1 MKLFRL
7 LSWPY
12 LRKHFFRWTLTIT
25 GIVLGVAV
33 YVGMNSVN
41 ESVKG
46 AFSETVQRLA
56 GETQLQVTSGE
67 VGFDEAVL
75 ERVQGVSE
83 VGIAVPVIEA
93 TADTGLPGQGSLLIL
108 GVDMTGDRSL
118 RDYTMES
125 ADDAIIEDPLIFL
138 AQPDS
143 LMVTREFAERNNL
156 LVNDKIPLQTI
167 DGKKSFTIRG
177 VMRSTG
183 MNKAF
188 GGNLAVMDIYA
199 AQLVFGRGRRF
210 DRIDLRARDGV
221 APDDC
226 RQAVQRE
233 LGPGFEVEPP
243 SSRTEHFASLLQSY
257 TLATQISSVFA
268 LIVGMFIIYNSFS
281 IAVTQRRGEI
291 GILRALGATQRQ
303 IRRVFLIESVLAG
316 LVGSSIGA
324 IGGMIVAR
332 ALAESMA
339 AIIRQQVSGAGERT
353 TEIAIN
359 PWLVLTGILIGVATS
374 IIAAWI
380 PARSASAVDPV
391 KALQKGK
398 YQVIAAGE
406 SRKRRRIAMAFVV
419 ISIAALALGSWKPAF
434 YAGYL
439 LMIVASL
446 LFAPTL
452 TLILAR
458 LLRPFLRRLLPVEG
472 TLAADSLIQAPRR
485 TSATVAALMLSL
497 AMAMG
502 FGGVTDSMRTSIE
515 EWMTNALN
523 PDFFVAPSASLTSRS
538 FTFPPEIGSVLER
551 VPGVKMVQLVRSARV
566 MYGNVPVMIVSV
578 ETEKLK
584 DTVRRRPIAGDL
596 DEMYRLTAAGKGVMI
611 SDAFQA
617 HHHLKLGDVV
627 SIPVPRGVL
636 SLPVV
641 GIIRDYSDLQ
651 GAVFVDRTV
660 YVREWDDPTVNVA
673 RVYLNAGENPASVQ
687 KGLRE
692 ALQGQKSLIVLSNA
706 EVRDYVFQIVEQWFS
721 LSRLQVIVAVLVAVL
736 GIINSLT
743 VSITDRRRELGIVQ
757 AVGGLRLQVR
767 RTIWLEALSIG
778 VIGLVLGI
786 ALGAVNIYYTLGM
799 VRRDLGGLDL
809 DYIFPVSM
817 AAVLIPVI
825 LVAAFIAALGPGES
839 AVRGSLVEALEYE

>member
-1 MKLFRL
+1 
-7 LSWPY
+7 
-12 LRKHFFRWTLTIT
+12 
-25 GIVLGVAV
+25 
-33 YVGMNSVN
+33 MNTVN
-41 ESVKG
+41 ESVQG
-46 AFSETVQRLA
+46 AFSDTVQRIA
-56 GETQLQVTSGE
+56 GETQLQVTAGDF
-67 VGFDEAVL
+67 GFDESIL
-75 ERVQGVSE
+75 ERVQNVPE
-83 VGIAVPVIEA
+83 VGVAVPVIES
-93 TADTGLPGQGSLLIL
+93 TAESEMPGQGSLLIL

-118 RDYTMES
+118 RDYTMDS
-125 ADDAIIEDPLIFL
+125 ADDAIIDDPLIFL

-143 LMVTREFAERNNL
+143 LMITREFAERNNL
-156 LVNDKIPLQTI
+156 QVNDKIPLHTI
-167 DGKKSFTIRG
+167 DGTKSFTIRG

-199 AQLVFGRGRRF
+199 AQLVFGKGRRF
-210 DRIDLRARDGV
+210 DRIDLRAREGV
-221 APDDC
+221 TAEDC
-226 RQAVQRE
+226 RKAVQLA

-243 SSRTEHFASLLQSY
+243 SSRTEHFAALLQSY

-281 IAVTQRRGEI
+281 IAVTQRRSEI

-303 IRRVFLIESVLAG
+303 VRRVFLIESILAG
-316 LVGSSIGA
+316 LVGSLIGA
-324 IGGMIVAR
+324 IGGMVVAR
-332 ALAESMA
+332 ALAKTMST
-339 AIIRQQVSGAGERT
+339 IIGQQVSGAAEGA
-353 TEIAIN
+353 TELFIN
-359 PWLVLTGILIGVATS
+359 PRLLGVGVLIGVATS
-374 IIAAWI
+374 VVAAWI

-398 YQVIAAGE
+398 YQVMSAGE
-406 SRKRRRIAMAFVV
+406 NRRRRRIAVAFVS
-419 ISIAALALGSWKPAF
+419 ISISTLAFSSWKPAF
-434 YAGYL
+434 YTGYL
-439 LMIVASL
+439 LMIGAAL

-458 LLRPFLRRLLPVEG
+458 LLRPVLKIFLPVEG

-502 FGGVTDSMRTSIE
+502 FGGVTDSMRTSID
-515 EWMTNALN
+515 EWTTNALN

-538 FTFPPEIGSVLER
+538 FTFPAEIGSLLEA
-551 VPGVKMVQLVRSARV
+551 VPGVKSVQLVRSARM
-566 MYGNVPVMIVSV
+566 MYRSVPVLVVSV

-584 DTVRRRPIAGDL
+584 ATVRRDVIAGDL
-596 DEMYRLTAAGKGVMI
+596 DDMYRLTSEGKGLMI

-627 SIPVPRGVL
+627 DVPTPKGVL
-636 SLPVV
+636 PLPVV

-651 GAVFVDRTV
+651 GALFIDRSV
-660 YVREWDDPTVNVA
+660 YVREWDDSTVNVA
-673 RVYLNAGENPASVQ
+673 RVYVNSGERPADVQ
-687 KGLRE
+687 QRMRQ

-706 EVRDYVFQIVEQWFS
+706 EVRNYVSQVVEQWFS
-721 LSRLQVIVAVLVAVL
+721 LSRLQVVVAVLVAVL

-778 VIGLVLGI
+778 VIGLMLGI

-799 VRRDLGGLDL
+799 VRHDLGGLDL
-809 DYIFPVSM
+809 NYIFPTSM
-817 AAVLIPVI
+817 VAQLIPVI
-825 LVAAFIAALGPGES
+825 LVAAFIAAIGPGET

>member
-1 MKLFRL
+1 
-7 LSWPY
+7 
-12 LRKHFFRWTLTIT
+12 
-25 GIVLGVAV
+25 
-33 YVGMNSVN
+33 MNTVN

-46 AFSETVQRLA
+46 AFGDTVQRIA

-67 VGFDEAVL
+67 FGFDEAVL
-75 ERVQGVSE
+75 ERVQGIPE
-83 VGIAVPVIEA
+83 VGVAVPIIEA
-93 TADTGLPGQGSLLIL
+93 TANTSLPGQGSLLIL

-156 LVNDKIPLQTI
+156 QVNDKIPLQTL
-167 DGKKSFTIRG
+167 DGTKSFTVRG

-199 AQLVFGRGRRF
+199 AQLVFGKDRRF

-221 APDDC
+221 TPDDC
-226 RQAVQRE
+226 RKAVQLE

-243 SSRTEHFASLLQSY
+243 SSRTEHFAALLQSY
-257 TLATQISSVFA
+257 ELATRISSVFA
-268 LIVGMFIIYNSFS
+268 LIVGMFIIYNSFA
-281 IAVTQRRGEI
+281 IAVTQRRSEI
-291 GILRALGATQRQ
+291 GILRAMGATQRQ
-303 IRRVFLIESVLAG
+303 IRRVFLIESILAG
-316 LVGSSIGA
+316 LVGSSLGA
-324 IGGMIVAR
+324 IGGMAVAR
-332 ALAESMA
+332 ALAESMG
-339 AIIRQQVSGAGERT
+339 AIIRQQVSGAAERT
-353 TEIAIN
+353 TEISIN
-359 PWLVLTGILIGVATS
+359 PWLLFTGVLIGVATS

-398 YQVIAAGE
+398 YQVISAGE
-406 SRKRRRIAMAFVV
+406 SRRRRRIATAFIV
-419 ISIAALALGSWKPAF
+419 ISMGTLAFGSSKPAF

-439 LMIVASL
+439 LMIGAAL
-446 LFAPTL
+446 LFAPSL

-458 LLRPFLRRLLPVEG
+458 VIRPVLQRLLPVEG

-502 FGGVTDSMRTSIE
+502 FGGVTDAMRTSIE

-523 PDFFVAPSASLTSRS
+523 PDFFVTASANLISRS
-538 FTFPPEIGSVLER
+538 FTFPAEIGALLEK
-551 VPGVKMVQLVRSARV
+551 VPGVKTVQLVRSARV
-566 MYGNVPVMIVSV
+566 MYRNIPVLIVSV

-584 DTVRRRPIAGDL
+584 ATVRRRPIAGDL
-596 DEMYRLTAAGKGVMI
+596 EEMYRLTEEGKGLMI

-617 HHHLKLGDVV
+617 HHHLKLGDIVDL
-627 SIPVPRGVL
+627 PTPRGLL

-641 GIIRDYSDLQ
+641 GIVRDYSDLQ
-651 GAVFVDRTV
+651 GALFIDRSV
-660 YVREWDDPTVNVA
+660 YVREWDDFTANVA
-673 RVYLNAGENPASVQ
+673 RVYVNAGENPAKVQ
-687 KGLRE
+687 ERMRE
-692 ALQGQKSLIVLSNA
+692 ALQGQKSLLVLSNT
-706 EVRDYVFQIVEQWFS
+706 EVRDYVFQVVEQWFS
-721 LSRLQVIVAVLVAVL
+721 LSRLQVVVAVLVAVL

-757 AVGGLRLQVR
+757 AVGGLRMQVR

-778 VIGLVLGI
+778 AIGLLLGI

-809 DYIFPVSM
+809 DYAFPTSM
-817 AAVLIPVI
+817 AAALVPVI
-825 LVAAFIAALGPGES
+825 LIAAFVAALGPGET